1 MEKENISPYASFLE
15 YSEEMYLMLDNI
27 KTLII
32 YGFGFV
38 ILILLFIADG
48 YFKLNYFLNNLQIFG
63 IIAGILA
70 FIVIYYSI
78 PVYKDISKWEKNYL
92 NSSYF
97 LNFSLLPLEGKYL
110 GDQLLVKILDVFA
123 RYKNITSKYSWDMV
137 VDKFTD
143 ITAIGNTKE
152 HSFDVLI
159 AGIRSD
165 DDDDKDTRKMMEEL
179 KDKGYIVAKIFD
191 KVEPVTSSDLDEY
204 RSNILDATTHHGAKK
219 VFLQEKN
226 PFRIIAVSPSSFS
239 DDAVEYAK
247 NKKNW
252 IKRVSYDLIEQ
263 KNDMYNIIWIS

>member
-1 MEKENISPYASFLE
+1 MEKENVSPFASFLE
-15 YSEEMYLMLDNI
+15 YSEEMYLMLENI

-38 ILILLFIADG
+38 ILILLFMVDG
-48 YFKLNYFLNNLQIFG
+48 YFKLNILVNYFWIFG
-63 IIAGILA
+63 FVAGFFALIIVYAT
-70 FIVIYYSI
+70 I
-78 PVYKDISKWEKNYL
+78 PVYKDLGKWEKNYL

-110 GDQLLVKILDVFA
+110 QDQLLAKILDVFA

-165 DDDDKDTRKMMEEL
+165 DDDRDTRKMMEDHFLIL
-179 KDKGYIVAKIFD
+179 KDGRIVG
-191 KVEPVTSSDLDEY
+191 S
-204 RSNILDATTHHGAKK
+204 R
-219 VFLQEKN
+219 
-226 PFRIIAVSPSSFS
+226 RPSS
-239 DDAVEYAK
+239 
-247 NKKNW
+247 
-252 IKRVSYDLIEQ
+252 
-263 KNDMYNIIWIS
+263 NDGSRIWIN